1 MSQTSASAVPARLA
15 FHKMVG
21 AGNDFVV
28 VDARVDPFTPHAA
41 LVRRLADRR
50 EGIGCD
56 QLLVIGPPPDADTA
70 FSYRIWNADGGEVEQ
85 CGNGA
90 RCLAL
95 LWGTELSPGSTEFRM
110 HSAGGVVAARLQGN
124 EAAVAMGVPDFAP
137 ARIPL
142 HAAAEAARYTL
153 EAAGQRIALGAVS
166 MGNPH
171 AVLVL
176 DELGLGTVA
185 TAPVDTLGPAIET
198 HPDFPRRVNVGFA
211 EVRDRAHVAL
221 RVWERGCGETQACG
235 TGACAAVAVL
245 RDAGRVDS
253 RVSVDL
259 PGGRL
264 VVEWQGR
271 GTPAWLSGPSR
282 KAFEG
287 SIEL

>member
-1 MSQTSASAVPARLA
+1 MSQTSASAVPPRLA

-28 VDARVDPFTPHAA
+28 VDARAAPFAPDAA

-50 EGIGCD
+50 EGVGCD
-56 QLLVIGPPPDADTA
+56 QLLVIGPAPDADTA

-95 LWGTELSPGSTEFRM
+95 LWGTELSPGATEFCM
-110 HSAGGVVAARLQGN
+110 HSAGGVVAARVRGA
-124 EAAVAMGVPDFAP
+124 EAAVAMGVPDFEP
-137 ARIPL
+137 AHIPL
-142 HAAAEAARYTL
+142 RARVEAARYPL
-153 EAAGQRIALGAVS
+153 EAAGLRIEVGAVS

-176 DELGLGTVA
+176 DELGLDPVA
-185 TAPVDTLGPAIET
+185 TAPVATLGPALET

-211 EVRDRAHVAL
+211 EVRDRSHVGL

-271 GTPAWLSGPSR
+271 GASAWLSGPSR

>member
-1 MSQTSASAVPARLA
+1 MSQTAASAAPPRLH
-15 FHKMVG
+15 FHKMAG

-28 VDARVDPFTPHAA
+28 VDARGAPFVPDAA
-41 LVRRLADRR
+41 LARRLADRR

-56 QLLVIGPPPDADTA
+56 QLLVIGPAPDADTA

-95 LWGTELSPGSTEFRM
+95 LWGTELAPGSTSFRM
-110 HSAGGVVAARLQGN
+110 HSAGGQVEACVRGG

-137 ARIPL
+137 AAIPL
-142 HAAAEAARYTL
+142 AARAEAPRYVL
-153 EAAGQRIALGAVS
+153 RAAGRQVEVGAVS

-176 DELGLGTVA
+176 DELGLGPAA
-185 TAPVDTLGPAIET
+185 TAPVAELGPALET

-211 EVRDRAHVAL
+211 ELRDRGHVSL

-271 GTPAWLSGPSR
+271 GQPVWLSGPSR
-282 KAFEG
+282 KVFEG